1 MEISMFRDF
10 NITCKDI
17 NNNDTE
23 SLLIMCRDSV
33 TTNKFLCN
41 KRNKKKREENKM
53 KTICFLLVLFSTIGF
68 TQTDNSVQ
76 GDNSSINKSFNYPKH
91 SIDLGISYWNNSKSG
106 TSVRVPGVTIG
117 TGGVSGKV
125 TYNFYP
131 DENFAFNLSVGAMA
145 ARVEAWTFHEHTS
158 TVVPVMMGM
167 KYYFVQSSQSNPFRP
182 YLSGSMGILF
192 GTESSV
198 EFLSV
203 KEHTE
208 SAIGGYAGIGSD
220 IILGGLVKLHAD
232 IGYNLFTDFSEE
244 IGGRKNYS
252 GAEFSFGIGFMF

>member
-1 MEISMFRDF
+1 MKPAKTAILMIQNPCLLRAGILLRLLNHYVTKEIRKR
-10 NITCKDI
+10 KDI
-17 NNNDTE
+17 
-23 SLLIMCRDSV
+23 
-33 TTNKFLCN
+33 
-41 KRNKKKREENKM
+41 KM
-53 KTICFLLVLFSTIGF
+53 KNIFLLLVLITATVFS
-68 TQTDNSVQ
+68 QTTNPVQDNNGSL
-76 GDNSSINKSFNYPKH
+76 DWDYDYPKH

-106 TSVRVPGVTIG
+106 TSIKVPGVHIG
-117 TGGVSGKV
+117 TGGVSGKLR
-125 TYNFYP
+125 YNFYP
-131 DENFAFNLSVGAMA
+131 DENFAFNVSVGAMA
-145 ARVEAWTFHEHTS
+145 AKVEAWAFHEHTS

-167 KYYFVQSSQSNPFRP
+167 KYYFLQLSQSNPFRP

-198 EFLSV
+198 EILSV

-208 SAIGGYAGIGSD
+208 SAMGGYAGIGSD
-220 IILGGLVKLHAD
+220 IILGSLVKLHAD